1 MSLIQLLRIIKG
13 HRWKF
18 ILISL
23 ATIVLAAL
31 ASLMLPKKYTAESA
45 VVIDMSSNNPVS
57 GNAESNMA
65 PQLQPAYVAT
75 QVDVLSS
82 HNVALKVVDKL
93 DLTRDAR
100 YRNGFQHATGGK
112 GSLRDWIADALINS
126 LKVRSS
132 HNGNVIFVEYTGREP
147 VQTAAIA
154 NAFSEG
160 YIQTTLDLKT
170 DSARHQAGWFEN
182 QLQDLR
188 NNLETAQQKL
198 SAYQN
203 SEDVIG
209 IDDARLDVENSR
221 LEELSNQLVGAQS
234 AMYQA
239 TARERQMNEATTAN
253 QLGELSDVLK
263 SPLLQNLQTELA
275 RAEANFAHVS
285 QRFDHNHPEY
295 QSAAAQLNALQAKVA
310 SEINNTKSSLRRD
323 ASVAR
328 QQVTGLQKAIEE
340 QRDRILSMKHVQDS
354 YSVLKHDVDNA
365 RTAYDNAMQRGD
377 ETRLESRLDR
387 TNAAILNRAVVPV
400 DPSSPRVVLNLILAV
415 LLGPMLALGVCL
427 IGEMSNQRIHDRDDL
442 GGTDPDLVLAE
453 IPPSS
458 PGSTLFSWPRSRGTP
473 PRRKAPV
480 IDSLA

>member
-13 HRWKF
+13 HRWQF

-23 ATIVLAAL
+23 TTIALAAL
-31 ASLMLPKKYTAESA
+31 ASMMLPKKYTADAA
-45 VVIDMSSNNPVS
+45 VVVDMSGNNRVS

-75 QVDVLSS
+75 QLDVLSS

-93 DLTRDAR
+93 DLTNDAR
-100 YRNGFQHATGGK
+100 FRNGFQYATGGN
-112 GSLRDWIADALINS
+112 GSIRDWIADLLVSS

-132 HNGNVIFVEYTGREP
+132 RNGNVIVVEYTGREP
-147 VQTAAIA
+147 VQTAAVA
-154 NAFSEG
+154 NAFAEG

-170 DSARHQAGWFEN
+170 DSARHQAGWFDK

-203 SEDVIG
+203 SQDVIG

-221 LEELSNQLVGAQS
+221 LEELSNQLVSAQS

-253 QLGELSDVLK
+253 QLGQLSDVLK

-275 RAEANFAHVS
+275 RAEASFAHVS
-285 QRFDHNHPEY
+285 QRYDHNHPEY
-295 QSAAAQLNALQAKVA
+295 QSAAAQLNALQTKVA

-328 QQVTGLQKAIEE
+328 QQVSGLQKAIEE
-340 QRDRILSMKHVQDS
+340 QREHILSMQHVQNS

-365 RTAYDNAMQRGD
+365 RTAYDNAMLRGD
-377 ETRLESRLDR
+377 ETRLESRLDS
-387 TNAAILNRAVVPV
+387 TNAAILNRAVTPLQ
-400 DPSSPRVVLNLILAV
+400 PSSPRVVLNLVLAI
-415 LLGPMLALGVCL
+415 LLGPMLALGFCL
-427 IGEMSNQRIHDRDDL
+427 MGEMSNRRIHDRDDL
-442 GGTDPDLVLAE
+442 SGTDPDLVLAE
-453 IPPSS
+453 IPPVS
-458 PGSTLFSWPRSRGTP
+458 PAGALFSWSRPRGNPSY
-473 PRRKAPV
+473 RKAPV
-480 IDSLA
+480 IKPAA